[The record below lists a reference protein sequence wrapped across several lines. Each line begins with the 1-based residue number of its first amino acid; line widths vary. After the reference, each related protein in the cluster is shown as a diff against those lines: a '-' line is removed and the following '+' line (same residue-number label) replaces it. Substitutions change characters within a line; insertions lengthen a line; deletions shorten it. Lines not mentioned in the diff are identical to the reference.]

1 MIQWSAAAADAWIRV
16 SLAPIKNP
24 LSDAIEENSMSNAI
38 TGGCLCG
45 NIRYSVSQPVEKI
58 IACHCTHCQKAS
70 GAGASHNAVVATSAV
85 TITAGKPKLFA
96 DTAQSGNILNRYFCA
111 DCGSPIYSQRAKV
124 PEMMVLKVGTLDA
137 PGDMKLVMNIWT
149 NSARRW
155 MYMDAATEHHAE
167 NRPVKA

>member
-1 MIQWSAAAADAWIRV
+1 MPH
-16 SLAPIKNP
+16 L
-24 LSDAIEENSMSNAI
+24 I

-45 NIRYSVSQPVEKI
+45 KIRYTVSQPLQNI

-85 TITAGKPKLFA
+85 TFTSGRPKLFA
-96 DTAQSGNILNRYFCA
+96 DAAQSGNTLNRYFCG

-137 PGDMKLVMNIWT
+137 SGDMKLVMNIWT
-149 NSARRW
+149 NSAKRW
-155 MYMDAATEHHAE
+155 MYIDPATERHPE
-167 NRPVKA
+167 NRPVKT

>member
-1 MIQWSAAAADAWIRV
+1 
-16 SLAPIKNP
+16 
-24 LSDAIEENSMSNAI
+24 MSNAI

-70 GAGASHNAVVATSAV
+70 GAGASHNALVPVSAV
-85 TITAGKPKLFA
+85 TFTAGKPKLFA
-96 DTAQSGNILNRYFCA
+96 DTAQSGNILKRYFCA
-111 DCGSPIYSQRAKV
+111 DCGSPIYSQRANL

-137 PGDMKLVMNIWT
+137 PDEMKLVMNIWT
-149 NSARRW
+149 SSARRW
-155 MYMDAATEHHAE
+155 MHMDAATEHHAE

>member
-1 MIQWSAAAADAWIRV
+1 
-16 SLAPIKNP
+16 
-24 LSDAIEENSMSNAI
+24 MSNAI

-45 NIRYSVSQPVEKI
+45 NIRYTINASVDKI

-70 GAGASHNAVVATSAV
+70 GAGASHNAVVPTSAV
-85 TITAGKPKLFA
+85 AFTSGQPKLFA

-111 DCGSPIYSQRAKV
+111 DCGSPIYSLREKV

-149 NSARRW
+149 NSARPW
-155 MYMDAATEHHAE
+155 MHMDPATERHPE